1 MMMMKKTI
9 VSLFKD
15 IVKPYD
21 AFKVMKQLNK
31 RHMKK

>member
-1 MMMMKKTI
+1 MMMMMKKTI

-21 AFKVMKQLNK
+21 AFKVMKHN
-31 RHMKK
+31 